1 MAVDDDFVMTIEEDD
16 DSFKIVDEEAEMA
29 EEPEP
34 TPEPAKKK
42 RKTDKKSKKAAA
54 TTPTKNDNTDSAFDP
69 EFTFAIDGGGSSGP
83 SHAWDFTAA
92 RDMLKEKQVCV
103 IGHAL
108 YFNLLTWIFYQ
119 ANTVA
124 RTSIDEIIAKK
135 RQENKLKRKKGKMHK
150 RDGYTVY

>member
-54 TTPTKNDNTDSAFDP
+54 AAAAKDDNTDSAFDP
-69 EFTFAIDGGGSSGP
+69 QFTFAIDGGGSSGP

-103 IGHAL
+103 L
-108 YFNLLTWIFYQ
+108 YSACQIDSYCSLLL
-119 ANTVA
+119 
-124 RTSIDEIIAKK
+124 SISG
-135 RQENKLKRKKGKMHK
+135 QHSGKNIN
-150 RDGYTVY
+150 